1 MPPPRLKRSNVAGRA
16 PDSLEDGEIAVNQAD
31 GTVYYHTVNGGVAG
45 ISATGAPAAHT
56 HGNITNAGAIGST
69 SGLPVITGASGVLTA
84 GAFGTAAGTF
94 CQGNDSRLS
103 DARSPLSHTHTAS
116 AITDF
121 ATEAAKYGP
130 VTSVNGSTGPVSIVG
145 LTDGSKG
152 DITVGSSGAAWSIN
166 AGAVVTASIATG
178 AVTYAKMQSV
188 SATDRLLGRFSSGP
202 GAVEEIACTAAGR
215 SLLDDADASA
225 QRATLGLGSIAT
237 QAANAV
243 AITGGSV
250 NGAAI
255 GGSSASTAAFT
266 TLTTTG
272 SVGVATATPAVAL
285 DVSGAVRASA
295 GVLFGADTA
304 SANTL
309 SDYEEGSWTPTFV
322 GFVSNPTCAYHS
334 QTSGAYT
341 KIGRMVLATARVTL
355 TACSGGGGAL
365 RIAGLPFASSSSPSV
380 PPAAGAI
387 ALIRDWDTYAPDNA
401 YIESGQ
407 SYIVLARRSSPAAD
421 ELITTANLTATTK
434 VIVTILY
441 QT

>member
-1 MPPPRLKRSNVAGRA
+1 
-16 PDSLEDGEIAVNQAD
+16 
-31 GTVYYHTVNGGVAG
+31 
-45 ISATGAPAAHT
+45 
-56 HGNITNAGAIGST
+56 
-69 SGLPVITGASGVLTA
+69 
-84 GAFGTAAGTF
+84 
-94 CQGNDSRLS
+94 
-103 DARSPLSHTHTAS
+103 
-116 AITDF
+116 
-121 ATEAAKYGP
+121 
-130 VTSVNGSTGPVSIVG
+130 
-145 LTDGSKG
+145 
-152 DITVGSSGAAWSIN
+152 
-166 AGAVVTASIATG
+166 
-178 AVTYAKMQSV
+178 VTYAKMQSV
-188 SATDRLLGRFSSGP
+188 SAADKLLGRVSSGA

-215 SLLDDADASA
+215 ALIDDADASA
-225 QRATLGLGSIAT
+225 QRTTLGLGSIAT

-243 AITGGSV
+243 AITGGSL

-295 GVLFGADTA
+295 GMLFGADTA
-304 SANTL
+304 SSNTL

-322 GFVSNPTCAYHS
+322 GFVSNPTCTYHT
-334 QTSGAYT
+334 QTAGAYT

-365 RIAGLPFASSSSPSV
+365 RIAGLPFASASSSAV
-380 PPAAGAI
+380 PPSAGAI
-387 ALIRDWDTYAPDNA
+387 AFIRDWDTYVPDSA

-407 SYIVLARRSSPAAD
+407 SYIVLSRRSTPASD

-434 VIVTILY
+434 IIVTILY